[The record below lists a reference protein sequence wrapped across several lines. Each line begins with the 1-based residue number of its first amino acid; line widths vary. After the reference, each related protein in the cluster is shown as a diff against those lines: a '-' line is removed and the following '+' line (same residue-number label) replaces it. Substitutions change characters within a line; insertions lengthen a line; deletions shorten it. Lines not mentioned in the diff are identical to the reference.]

1 MKTINESMKTVK
13 FDNNKAFKP
22 LSVISTLGGTEDS
35 LVSNRIMQVF
45 GEFTANCRNKF
56 INDFMPKTINM
67 LINSIILPKTIK
79 KGRRGKGSELFHD
92 EETDRSENVY
102 CKKNGEDID
111 AEELS
116 EKLGADTSIGKD
128 EQNPNKE
135 KKNSFAKVLF
145 FIGIRDDGSTNN
157 DTEFLEDV

>member
-1 MKTINESMKTVK
+1 
-13 FDNNKAFKP
+13 
-22 LSVISTLGGTEDS
+22 
-35 LVSNRIMQVF
+35 
-45 GEFTANCRNKF
+45 
-56 INDFMPKTINM
+56 M

-135 KKNSFAKVLF
+135 KENSFAKVLF

>member
-1 MKTINESMKTVK
+1 M
-13 FDNNKAFKP
+13 
-22 LSVISTLGGTEDS
+22 
-35 LVSNRIMQVF
+35 
-45 GEFTANCRNKF
+45 F
-56 INDFMPKTINM
+56 IA
-67 LINSIILPKTIK
+67 
-79 KGRRGKGSELFHD
+79 
-92 EETDRSENVY
+92 
-102 CKKNGEDID
+102 KKNGEDID

-135 KKNSFAKVLF
+135 KKSSFAKALF